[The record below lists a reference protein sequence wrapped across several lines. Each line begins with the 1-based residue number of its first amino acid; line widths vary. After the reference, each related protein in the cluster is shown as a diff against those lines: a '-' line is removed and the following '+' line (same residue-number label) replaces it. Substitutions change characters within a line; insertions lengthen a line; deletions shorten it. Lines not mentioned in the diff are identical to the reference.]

1 MPCKRAGTKLS
12 MAEFERFSPEEVRKY
27 VLEKIPQIDANVL
40 DKIVEHKIDGETFL
54 VLNEEY
60 LREVAPLLGDRL
72 KIKKLIV
79 QLQAEESVVSYCI
92 ITIMLYFQ
100 DHI

>member
-1 MPCKRAGTKLS
+1 

-60 LREVAPLLGDRL
+60 LCEVAPLLGDRL

>member
-1 MPCKRAGTKLS
+1 

-79 QLQAEESVVSYCI
+79 QQQAEESVVSYCI

>member
-12 MAEFERFSPEEVRKY
+12 MAEFERFNFSPEEVRKY
-27 VLEKIPQIDANVL
+27 VLEKIPQVDANVL

-72 KIKKLIV
+72 KIKKTYSSAASRGICGEL
-79 QLQAEESVVSYCI
+79 
-92 ITIMLYFQ
+92 LYYYY
-100 DHI
+100 